1 MIAAEPDCF
10 SGQKEAHVKGWL
22 ISILL
27 HGTVA
32 FAALLLVKQTHLA
45 PQDEPFKWDV
55 AMMSPTQP
63 VQPTASSRNQ
73 APASL
78 VQSTTSGPS
87 SHTQQSASAETL
99 PSPQPLAQQTTP
111 SEDEQPASPVMT
123 LPNPPQPTTPSQSA
137 AHTTQP
143 AEPIR
148 HEVSEPIVTEASSI
162 VNQSAAQTTFSEE
175 SSIQTTAVSTPSAI
189 LQQIEQSVQ
198 APDPAPAQM
207 ATASSM
213 PLNVQAKH
221 DYGWLTETISRRV
234 EELRHY
240 PASARLDTAE
250 GKVVVK
256 FVIHEDGSIGEAEV
270 FQSSGHPDLDKAAL
284 ETLRQATPFHLPRPL
299 GKPRMTL
306 KIPIK
311 YFLD

>member
-1 MIAAEPDCF
+1 MIAAEPDR
-10 SGQKEAHVKGWL
+10 SRGQKEAHVKGWL

-32 FAALLLVKQTHLA
+32 FAAILLVKQTHLA
-45 PQDEPFKWDV
+45 PQVEPFKWDV
-55 AMMSPTQP
+55 AMISPTQP
-63 VQPTASSRNQ
+63 VQLTASSRNQ
-73 APASL
+73 APAPL
-78 VQSTTSGPS
+78 VQSTTSVS
-87 SHTQQSASAETL
+87 SPHTQQSASAQTL
-99 PSPQPLAQQTTP
+99 PSPQPLAQQMTP
-111 SEDEQPASPVMT
+111 SMYERPATPVVT
-123 LPNPPQPTTPSQSA
+123 EPNPPQPTTPSQSA

-148 HEVSEPIVTEASSI
+148 HEIREPIVTEASSI
-162 VNQSAAQTTFSEE
+162 VNPAAAPTTFSEE
-175 SSIQTTAVSTPSAI
+175 SSTQATSLNTPSAI
-189 LQQIEQSVQ
+189 LEQIEQSVQ
-198 APDPAPAQM
+198 APAPAQM
-207 ATASSM
+207 ATVSSI
-213 PLNVQAKH
+213 PPNAQAKR
-221 DYGWLTETISRRV
+221 DYGWLTEMISRRV

-270 FQSSGHPDLDKAAL
+270 FQSSGRPDLDKAAI

-311 YFLD
+311 YYLD

>member
-1 MIAAEPDCF
+1 MIAAEPDH
-10 SGQKEAHVKGWL
+10 SRDQKEAHVKGWL
-22 ISILL
+22 ISLLL

-32 FAALLLVKQTHLA
+32 FAAILLVKQTHLA
-45 PQDEPFKWDV
+45 PQHEPFKWDV
-55 AMMSPTQP
+55 AMMSLTQP
-63 VQPTASSRNQ
+63 VQPTTSFRNQ
-73 APASL
+73 APAPL
-78 VQSTTSGPS
+78 VQSTTSVPS
-87 SHTQQSASAETL
+87 PQTQQSASAETL

-111 SEDEQPASPVMT
+111 SMYERPATPVVT
-123 LPNPPQPTTPSQSA
+123 EPNPPQPTTPSQSA
-137 AHTTQP
+137 THTTQP
-143 AEPIR
+143 AEPSR
-148 HEVSEPIVTEASSI
+148 HEVREPMVSEAAAI
-162 VNQSAAQTTFSEE
+162 VNPAAAPTAFPAE
-175 SSIQTTAVSTPSAI
+175 SSTRATALSTPSAI
-189 LQQIEQSVQ
+189 LEQIEPSVQ
-198 APDPAPAQM
+198 APAPAEL
-207 ATASSM
+207 ATVSSI
-213 PLNVQAKH
+213 PLNAQAKR

-311 YFLD
+311 YYLD

>member
-1 MIAAEPDCF
+1 MIAAEPAR
-10 SGQKEAHVKGWL
+10 SRGQHEAHVKGWL

-32 FAALLLVKQTHLA
+32 FAALLLVKQTHLV

-55 AMMSPTQP
+55 AMMSSTQP
-63 VQPTASSRNQ
+63 VQPAASSRNQ
-73 APASL
+73 APAPL
-78 VQSTTSGPS
+78 VQSTTSVPS
-87 SHTQQSASAETL
+87 PQTQQSASAQTL
-99 PSPQPLAQQTTP
+99 PLPQPLAQQTTP
-111 SEDEQPASPVMT
+111 SKGEHPASPVVT
-123 LPNPPQPTTPSQSA
+123 LPNPPQPTTPLQSTS
-137 AHTTQP
+137 HTTQP

-148 HEVSEPIVTEASSI
+148 HEIGEPLVTEASSI
-162 VNQSAAQTTFSEE
+162 VNPSAAQTTFSEE
-175 SSIQTTAVSTPSAI
+175 SSIQTTPLSTPSAI
-189 LQQIEQSVQ
+189 LEQIEQSVQ
-198 APDPAPAQM
+198 APAPAQM

-213 PLNVQAKH
+213 PPNVQAKR

-306 KIPIK
+306 KIPMS
-311 YFLD
+311 YRLNR